1 MVSDPSPTLPLQLTI
16 QIKVNLGSYIASY
29 SIISSKF
36 ITIPNVRYKFITF
49 PEESTGEK
57 TILPWVRQ
65 IILRKDNNKHE
76 T

>member
-1 MVSDPSPTLPLQLTI
+1 MVSDPSSTLPLQLTI
-16 QIKVNLGSYIASY
+16 RIKMNLGSYIASY
-29 SIISSKF
+29 SIVSSMF
-36 ITIPNVRYKFITF
+36 ITIPNVRYKFIKL